1 MKHVLSLLLLFS
13 FLSLRAIAPQSS
25 DEDYSPSEEATHVPA
40 MIMVADE
47 DVEESIDYLQSQ
59 GVKVLH
65 HRKNIILAFIPI
77 QGINELNKKR
87 GIRANYKIEYSKP
100 RYNKPMMRE
109 ARHFFNADFI
119 NEGLNLPAAY
129 SGKGVV
135 VGVCD
140 IGIDTRHPNF
150 LTADGKECRIRRA
163 IQYIEDRG
171 ERNVYS
177 TPEEIYEWETDN
189 PDDWHATHVTGIAAG
204 GHKESGFYSL
214 AYDADIV
221 FSASQLSD
229 VGLLAGV
236 EDIIEYAKEI
246 GKPAVVNLSMG
257 NYVGPHDGT
266 SLFARYLDYCAEDAI
281 ICISAGNEG
290 EGGQPRSLSFDFTD
304 EKSSLEVLPNDWGGT
319 NLTGEAEIWSRD
331 NTPFN
336 FTFYLHDDTKYSDN
350 LYPFRTLE
358 FPRDAEGEWRISAD
372 PEDEDYNA
380 DFAAHYNK
388 GYVVARGGISPL
400 NGRFYVNLKF
410 EGTSDQLHPGSAWA
424 EYWPGIKIEA
434 EPGAHVDVFCAGG
447 SFLRQE
453 RNNPAPDNKLCIS
466 DLATGFKTISVGMMN
481 NTDIYDNQLP
491 GSGYAKGDVSAYSS
505 YGTLNDGRV
514 FPLTVAP
521 GAYMIS
527 SISSPYLEAHPE
539 DKQYTDY
546 NIDFNGKTVYWIG
559 TLGTSM
565 SCPYVV
571 GAIACW
577 LEAYPNLSSEEAVNI
592 VAATNVKEGYPDQE
606 NPRHGQGWF
615 DAYSGMH
622 EVMKL
627 SALNVSSIE
636 DNSLKLAYANKRLTV
651 SNLVGTPLTLKI
663 YTPDGSLRELI
674 HLSPALLSETDL
686 SHLPSGIYILTVS
699 SGSATPAKLKIA
711 I

>member
-1 MKHVLSLLLLFS
+1 MKHILSLLLLFS
-13 FLSLRAIAPQSS
+13 FLSLRAIAPQSG

-40 MIMVADE
+40 MIMVAD
-47 DVEESIDYLQSQ
+47 DNVDESIDYLQSQ
-59 GVKVLH
+59 GVIVLH
-65 HRKNIILAFIPI
+65 HRKNIILAYIPVE
-77 QGINELNKKR
+77 QTDNLNKKR
-87 GIRANYKIEYSKP
+87 GVKGNFKIEYSKP
-100 RYNKPMMRE
+100 RYNRPMMKE
-109 ARHFFNADFI
+109 ARHFFDADFI
-119 NEGLNLPAAY
+119 NEGLSLPAAY

-150 LTADGKECRIRRA
+150 LTSDGKECRIRRV
-163 IQYIEDRG
+163 IQYIEDQG
-171 ERNVYS
+171 ERKVYS
-177 TPEEIYEWETDN
+177 TPEDIYEWETDN

-204 GHKESGFYSL
+204 GHKESGFHSL

-236 EDIIEYAKEI
+236 EDIIAYAQEA

-290 EGGQPRSLSFDFTD
+290 EGGQPRSMSFDFT
-304 EKSSLEVLPNDWGGT
+304 ENKQTLEVRPNDWGGT
-319 NLTGEAEIWSRD
+319 DITGEAEVWSLD
-331 NTPFN
+331 ETPFS
-336 FTFYLHDDTKYSDN
+336 FTFYLRNDTRYSDN
-350 LYPFRTLE
+350 LYPFPTLE
-358 FPRDAEGEWRISAD
+358 FPRDAESEWRISAD
-372 PEDEDYNA
+372 PEDEDYNPY
-380 DFAAHYNK
+380 FAAHYNT

-410 EGTSDQLHPGSAWA
+410 EGVTDQLHPGTAWA

-434 EPGAHVDVFCAGG
+434 DPGVHVDVFCAGG

-491 GSGYAKGDVSAYSS
+491 GSGYAKGDVTIYSS
-505 YGTLNDGRV
+505 YGTLSDGRV
-514 FPLTVAP
+514 LPLTVAP

-539 DKQYTDY
+539 DIQYTDY
-546 NIDFNGKTVYWIG
+546 SADFNGKTVYWIG
-559 TLGTSM
+559 TIGTSM
-565 SCPYVV
+565 SCPFVV
-571 GAIACW
+571 SSIACW
-577 LEAYPNLSSEEAVNI
+577 LEAYPALTSEEALNI
-592 VAATNVKEGYPDQE
+592 VAATNVKEGYPDPE

-615 DAYSGMH
+615 NAYSGIN
-622 EVMKL
+622 EVLKL
-627 SALNVSSIE
+627 SALNVASIE
-636 DNSLKLAYANKRLTV
+636 ESTLKLAYANKRLTIANV
-651 SNLVGTPLTLKI
+651 ATSPLILKV

-674 HLSPALLSETDL
+674 NLSPAHLTETDL

-699 SGSATPAKLKIA
+699 TGSATPAKIKIA